1 LLDNGGMFPL
11 PYPSQKRVA
20 EIALEAMNLMPYTA
34 MNLGWSDISAG
45 TDFLKESASKLKFPF
60 ISSNA
65 VYKESGLPLGE
76 KYLIREIGGI
86 RIAILGILPV
96 TVPEKLAKIA
106 SCGDKEPS
114 DDAAAPKP
122 EILIDKLTVIPPEE
136 ALKQLVPE
144 VRAKADAVIL
154 LSQCGFDATEQLVSQ
169 IKGIDLAITGPS
181 GKPKSEQK
189 TGVPVLQTSLGGK
202 EAGFVK
208 LTLNDSGQIQIEKKI
223 ISLHDGIAS
232 QPEIAKITGD
242 DIVKKLRDEEI
253 KRLEEETK
261 ELLKLSPYEYYK
273 KLETEKEAGV
283 KK

>member
-1 LLDNGGMFPL
+1 
-11 PYPSQKRVA
+11 
-20 EIALEAMNLMPYTA
+20 MPYAA

-45 TDFLKESASKLKFPF
+45 TDFLKDAATKMKFPF
-60 ISSNA
+60 VSSNA
-65 VYKESGLPLGE
+65 VYKETGLPIGE
-76 KYLIREIGGI
+76 KYVIRETGGVRIG
-86 RIAILGILPV
+86 ILGILPV
-96 TVPEKLAKIA
+96 TVPEKATQSP
-106 SCGDKEPS
+106 SCGDKKQS
-114 DDAAAPKP
+114 DDTSKL
-122 EILIDKLTVIPPEE
+122 EISYNNLTIIPPEE
-136 ALKQLVPE
+136 ALKQLLPE
-144 VRAKADAVIL
+144 VRAKADVVIL
-154 LSQCGFDATEQLVSQ
+154 LSQCGFDATEQLVNQ

-189 TGVPVLQTSLGGK
+189 TGVSILQTSLGGK

-208 LTLNDSGQIQIEKKI
+208 LTLNDSGQIAQTEKK

-242 DIVKKLRDEEI
+242 DIVKKLRDEEV
-253 KRLEEETK
+253 KRMEEETK

>member
-1 LLDNGGMFPL
+1 M
-11 PYPSQKRVA
+11 PYASQKRVA
-20 EIALEAMNLMPYTA
+20 EISLEAMNLIPYTA

-45 TDFLKESASKLKFPF
+45 TDFLKDSTSKLKFPF

-76 KYLIREIGGI
+76 KYLIRETGGI
-86 RIAILGILPV
+86 KIAILGILPV
-96 TVPEKLAKIA
+96 TVPEKAAQSPA
-106 SCGDKEPS
+106 SCGKEKEHS
-114 DDAAAPKP
+114 HSEETAGSKP
-122 EILIDKLTVIPPEE
+122 EISIEKVTVIPPEE

-144 VRAKADAVIL
+144 VRAKADVVIL
-154 LSQCGFDATEQLVSQ
+154 LSQCGFEATEQIVNQ

-181 GKPKSEQK
+181 GKPKAEQK
-189 TGVPVLQTSLGGK
+189 TGVPVLQTSYGGK

-208 LTLNDSGQIQIEKKI
+208 LTLNDSGQLTHTEKKV
-223 ISLHDGIAS
+223 SLHDGIAS

-253 KRLEEETK
+253 KRMEEESK
-261 ELLKLSPYEYYK
+261 ALLKLSPYEYYK
-273 KLETEKEAGV
+273 KLEAEKEAGV

>member
-1 LLDNGGMFPL
+1 VILLDNGGMFPF

-45 TDFLKESASKLKFPF
+45 TDFLKDSASKMKFPF

-65 VYKESGLPLGE
+65 VYKETGLPLGE
-76 KYLIREIGGI
+76 KYLIREAGGI
-86 RIAILGILPV
+86 KIGILGILPV
-96 TVPEKLAKIA
+96 TVPEKATQA
-106 SCGDKEPS
+106 PSCGDKKQS
-114 DDAAAPKP
+114 DDTSKL
-122 EILIDKLTVIPPEE
+122 EISYNNLTIIPPEE
-136 ALKQLVPE
+136 ALKQLLPE

-154 LSQCGFDATEQLVSQ
+154 LSQCGFDATGQLVNQ
-169 IKGIDLAITGPS
+169 IKGIDLAITGPG

-208 LTLNDSGQIQIEKKI
+208 LTLNDSGQITQTEKK

-242 DIVKKLRDEEI
+242 DIVKKLRDEEV
-253 KRLEEETK
+253 KRMEEETK
-261 ELLKLSPYEYYK
+261 ALLKLSPFEYYK
-273 KLETEKEAGV
+273 KLETEKESGV